1 MQNIIGLLQLPQ
13 ANKKYAE
20 GYIMCKD
27 LSLVSKAK
35 GHCRS
40 TNEKKNDERNKSF
53 HHSLC
58 MPRSKVPYSTS
69 YYHVNVTNG
78 DLALTK
84 YPPIC

>member
-1 MQNIIGLLQLPQ
+1 MLMQNIIGLLQLPQ

-40 TNEKKNDERNKSF
+40 TNEKKMMRETNHSIIVCVCHVQKS
-53 HHSLC
+53 HTLPVIT
-58 MPRSKVPYSTS
+58 MLMLQMVIW
-69 YYHVNVTNG
+69 
-78 DLALTK
+78 L
-84 YPPIC
+84 